1 MFAIQDCPWQD
12 AKGWAVFSVSTV
24 GEKDDVTLT
33 IDINGEETPEQLIAR
48 ICKEADIKR
57 EDIVLAW
64 ASPPCETYSRANW
77 SNLSRGFNHR
87 LLEEGF
93 PPAEGAKG
101 VKAAEHDKLTQKVM
115 KVLGLIG
122 RYVM

>member
-1 MFAIQDCPWQD
+1 M
-12 AKGWAVFSVSTV
+12 STV
-24 GEKDDVTLT
+24 GEKNDVTLT

-101 VKAAEHDKLTQKVM
+101 VKAAEHDK
-115 KVLGLIG
+115 
-122 RYVM
+122 